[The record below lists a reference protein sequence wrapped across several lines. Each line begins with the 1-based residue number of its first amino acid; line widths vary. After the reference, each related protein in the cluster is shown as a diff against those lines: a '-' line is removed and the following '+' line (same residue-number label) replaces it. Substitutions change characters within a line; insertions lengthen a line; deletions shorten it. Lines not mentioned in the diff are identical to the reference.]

1 MRRWRPAL
9 ARAALAL
16 LLCGSGWH
24 VAQAQTPPE
33 ASKQPFTLEVVAPA
47 PLNDF
52 VRRHAELQ
60 RFQAL
65 DDLTP
70 QELERLLAT
79 APDNIRRLLG
89 TQGYFAPRVQVQ
101 LLPATQDNVPPVVQV
116 TVEPGART
124 QVAKVAI
131 GLQGEVRD
139 NPASAEQRAAVQG
152 EWALPVGEPFTQAA
166 WDTAKNQ
173 ALRSLANRVYP
184 RARITNSLADIDPE
198 RHEAHLNVDLDS
210 GPAYAFGDIAVEGAQ
225 RYDPDMAR
233 RLTRLAGVRRGAPY
247 DEAVLQAAQQRLV
260 DSGYY
265 ASAFVMVDETD
276 TPQDAPVQ
284 VRVREARLQKLV
296 LGVGASTD
304 NGPRLSLEHTHL
316 NVPGLHWRADTNLKL
331 ERDASTLGTQLQSPV
346 DDQGWHWVTGVQL
359 QRVQD
364 DPSVTHSQQWRV
376 GQAQNG
382 AELDRSFFLQ
392 YDRSRITDPGLPDA
406 DAESSISANYAWTRR
421 RFDDITFPR
430 RGHGLAVELGAGVTL
445 SQERQPYLRAKA
457 RWLGYWPVASDST
470 RPSRLALRLEG
481 GAIWARNNAPVPAT
495 QRFLAGGDQSVRGYG
510 PREIG
515 IPLASGGVD
524 PGRLLTVASLE
535 WQRPIWV
542 DGKRSPWEAALFVDA
557 GAVGDTA
564 KDLDPKVGIGA
575 GVRYRSPVGP
585 LQLDLAYGLD
595 KKQLRLHLSVGF
607 AF

>member
-1 MRRWRPAL
+1 MKRWYPAL
-9 ARAALAL
+9 ICAL
-16 LLCGSGWH
+16 LVLFNTGWWRA
-24 VAQAQTPPE
+24 AQAQTPFEP
-33 ASKQPFTLEVVAPA
+33 ASPPFTLEVQAPP
-47 PLNDF
+47 PLDGF
-52 VRRHAELQ
+52 LHRHAELQ

-65 DDLTP
+65 TDLTP
-70 QELERLLAT
+70 SELEQLLAA
-79 APDNIRRLLG
+79 APENIRRLLG

-101 LLPATQDNVPPVVQV
+101 LQPAAQDGTPPVVRI

-124 QVAKVAI
+124 RVANVTI

-139 NPASAEQRAAVQG
+139 NPASAIQRSAVV
-152 EWALPVGEPFTQAA
+152 EDWTLPVGEFFTQAA
-166 WDTAKNQ
+166 WDSAKNQ
-173 ALRSLANRVYP
+173 AQRDLAARVYP
-184 RARITNSLADIDPE
+184 RARITSSLADIDPE
-198 RHEAHLNVDLDS
+198 RHEAHLSVNLDS
-210 GPAYAFGDIAVEGAQ
+210 GPAYAFGDVNVEGAQ
-225 RYDPDMAR
+225 RYDPEIAR
-233 RLTRLAGVRRGAPY
+233 RLTRLAGVRHGAPY

-265 ASAFVMVDETD
+265 ASAFVLVDETD
-276 TPQDAPVQ
+276 TPQEAPVQ
-284 VRVREARLQKLV
+284 VRVREAPLQKLV

-316 NVPGLHWRADTNLKL
+316 RVPGLRWRADSNIKL
-331 ERDASTLGTQLQSPV
+331 ERDASTLATQLQSPV
-346 DDQGWHWVTGVQL
+346 DEQGWHWVTGVQL

-364 DPSVTHSQQWRV
+364 DPSVTHSQQWRA
-376 GQAQNG
+376 GQTQHG
-382 AELDRSFFLQ
+382 TELDRSFFLQ
-392 YDRSRITDPGLPDA
+392 YDRSRTTDPALPESDA
-406 DAESSISANYAWTRR
+406 KSSISANYAWTRR

-430 RGHGLAVELGAGVTL
+430 RGHGLAVEMGAGVTL
-445 SQERQPYLRAKA
+445 SQERLPYLRAKA
-457 RWLGYWPVASDST
+457 RWLGYWPVASEST
-470 RPSRLALRLEG
+470 RPSRIALRLEG
-481 GAIWARNNAPVPAT
+481 GAVWARSDAPVPAT

-515 IPLASGGVD
+515 IPLSSGGVD

-535 WQRPIWV
+535 WQRPVWI
-542 DGKRSPWEAALFVDA
+542 DGKRSPWEAALFIDA

-595 KKQLRLHLSVGF
+595 KKRLRLHLSVGF